1 MLNKN
6 HYCLKGKC
14 ILGHAVLS
22 ELSSS
27 KSVTDL
33 PFPSKDLFNEES
45 NLEHKE
51 KRLLTTCFVEP
62 KLTIRDQLVNTQS
75 AKI

>member
-1 MLNKN
+1 M
-6 HYCLKGKC
+6 
-14 ILGHAVLS
+14 LS

-33 PFPSKDLFNEES
+33 PFPSKDAFNEES

-51 KRLLTTCFVEP
+51 RRLLTTCLVAP
-62 KLTIRDQLVNTQS
+62 KLTIRDQLANIERS
-75 AKI
+75 EI